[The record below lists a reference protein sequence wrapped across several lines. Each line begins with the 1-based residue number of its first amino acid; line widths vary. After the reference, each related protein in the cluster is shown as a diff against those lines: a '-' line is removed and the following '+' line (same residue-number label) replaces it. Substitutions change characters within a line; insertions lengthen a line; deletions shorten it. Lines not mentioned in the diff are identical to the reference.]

1 MELFVALI
9 TLLVS
14 LFFTVEVGL
23 LAGIC
28 TNIVHLALMW
38 SRPKLKIE
46 LIEVSV
52 CHKYIIRGQS
62 DVDCLLRKRKGGL
75 VFGRLMS
82 LERIRRITPVCRLIR
97 DVATML
103 LLIYLLESDNLSQKF
118 LDSSF

>member
-46 LIEVSV
+46 LIKVSV
-52 CHKYIIRGQS
+52 RHKYIIWCQS
-62 DVDCLLRKRKGGL
+62 KMDFLLGKNGEDWALG
-75 VFGRLMS
+75 
-82 LERIRRITPVCRLIR
+82 
-97 DVATML
+97 D
-103 LLIYLLESDNLSQKF
+103 
-118 LDSSF
+118 